1 MAPIEWIVAR
11 IGDELGFAPE
21 DLSTLYGVEISELG
35 GQLET
40 LGEAPEEIVTRILAD
55 LDALRVGYRQIQV
68 SDDQI
73 RQTRAILADYLF
85 HPLIRLE
92 TADQHT
98 AWRLSGDD
106 AQYVAF
112 RSADILGLDFAAS
125 DTLRLRLNRLA
136 LRHGEALPPVDERFR
151 DLVADVTFYLA
162 EFSGVL

>member
-1 MAPIEWIVAR
+1 MDPVEWIIAR
-11 IGDELGFAPE
+11 IGDELGFTAD
-21 DLSTLYGVEISELG
+21 DLAKLYGVTASELPAHL
-35 GQLET
+35 QT
-40 LGEAPEEIVTRILAD
+40 LGEAPEEVVTRILAD
-55 LDALRVGYRQIQV
+55 LDAARVGYRQIQV
-68 SDDQI
+68 SDDHI
-73 RQTRAILADYLF
+73 RDTRAVLADYPF

-92 TADQHT
+92 SANQKI

-112 RSADILGLDFAAS
+112 RTADVLGLDFAAS

-136 LRHGEALPPVDERFR
+136 LRHGDALPPVDATFR